1 MIFPFTE
8 LKLKFIRVR
17 IYTRISGNSY
27 CTSMNASPQF
37 QFESFQKPRRP
48 NVPPL
53 LPSFLRSRG
62 RGANVNK

>member
-8 LKLKFIRVR
+8 LRLKFIRVR

-37 QFESFQKPRRP
+37 QFESFVQFPETKKTERSSPS
-48 NVPPL
+48 
-53 LPSFLRSRG
+53 SFLSPVEG
-62 RGANVNK
+62 EGG